1 MVFAAFK
8 MDGGTKE
15 MKRSKWGFFFIAPYI
30 IVYIIFTALP
40 IVISLYRSLF
50 VNYRI
55 GLEQVGPFFCGLE
68 NYAAL
73 LSDKNIYIYLK
84 NTGIMWILGFVPQI
98 ILSLVFAAWFSD
110 HRLGLKGIR
119 FFKTVIYFPNLIIA
133 ASFASLFFSFFANS
147 GPVNALL
154 MDMGIIHE
162 PFMFFSNTW
171 STRFLV
177 AFMNCTMWFGNTTL
191 LLLAGMLG
199 IEDSLRE
206 AAEVDGAN
214 SWQVFTR
221 ITLPLI
227 RPILLYVMIT
237 SLIGG
242 IQMFD
247 VPQILTK
254 GTGDPNRSTMTVLMY
269 LNKHMFS
276 KNYGISGALSC
287 ILFLVTAMLSLVV
300 YWFNFRTEDRR

>member
-1 MVFAAFK
+1 
-8 MDGGTKE
+8 
-15 MKRSKWGFFFIAPYI
+15 MKKSKWGIFFIAPYI
-30 IVYIIFTALP
+30 IVYTIFTAMP
-40 IVISLYRSLF
+40 IIISLYKSLYE
-50 VNYRI
+50 NYWM
-55 GLEQVGPFFCGLE
+55 GLIEVGPIFAGLK
-68 NYAAL
+68 NYATL
-73 LSDKNIYIYLK
+73 LSDKSLYTYLS
-84 NTGIMWILGFVPQI
+84 NTAIMWILGFVPQI
-98 ILSLVFAAWFSD
+98 LLSLILASWFSD
-110 HRLGLKGIR
+110 HRLGLKGIQ

-147 GPVNALL
+147 GPVNSFL
-154 MDMGIIHE
+154 MNNGWIGE

-171 STRFLV
+171 STRGLI
-177 AFMNCTMWFGNTTL
+177 AFMNCIMWFGNTTL
-191 LLLAGMLG
+191 LILAGMLG
-199 IEDSLRE
+199 IDTSLRE

-227 RPILLYVMIT
+227 RPILLYVIIT

-247 VPQILTK
+247 VPQILTM

-276 KNYGISGALSC
+276 KNYGISGALSV
-287 ILFLVTAMLSLVV
+287 ILFLVTALLSLVV
-300 YWFNFRTEDRR
+300 FWFNSRTEEGR

>member
-1 MVFAAFK
+1 
-8 MDGGTKE
+8 
-15 MKRSKWGFFFIAPYI
+15 MKKSKWGLLFIAPYF
-30 IVYIIFTALP
+30 IVYLIFTASP
-40 IVISLYRSLF
+40 IIISLYKSLF
-50 VNYRI
+50 ENYWK
-55 GLEQVGPFFCGLE
+55 GLVEVGPFFCGLE
-68 NYAAL
+68 NYARL
-73 LSDKNIYIYLK
+73 LADKNIYIYLS
-84 NTGIMWILGFVPQI
+84 NTAIMWILGFAPQLILSI
-98 ILSLVFAAWFSD
+98 ILAAWFSD

-147 GPVNALL
+147 GPVNTLL
-154 MDMGIIHE
+154 MDLGILDS

-171 STRFLV
+171 SARSLI

-199 IEDSLRE
+199 IDPSLRE
-206 AAEVDGAN
+206 AAEVDGAS

-227 RPILLYVMIT
+227 RPILLYVLIT

-247 VPQILTK
+247 VPQILTR

-276 KNYGISGALSC
+276 KNYGISGALSF
-287 ILFLVTAMLSLVV
+287 ILFMVTAILSLIVFWV
-300 YWFNFRTEDRR
+300 NYRTEEKR

>member
-1 MVFAAFK
+1 
-8 MDGGTKE
+8 
-15 MKRSKWGFFFIAPYI
+15 MKKSKWGLLFIAPYF
-30 IVYIIFTALP
+30 IVYLIFTASP
-40 IVISLYRSLF
+40 IIISLYKSLF
-50 VNYRI
+50 ENYWM
-55 GLEQVGPFFCGLE
+55 GLNQVGPFFCGLE
-68 NYAAL
+68 NYMKL
-73 LSDKNIYIYLK
+73 LADESIYVYLG
-84 NTGIMWILGFVPQI
+84 NTAIMWILGFVPQ
-98 ILSLVFAAWFSD
+98 LVISITLAAWFSD
-110 HRLGLKGIR
+110 HRLGLKGIQ

-147 GPVNALL
+147 GPVNSFM
-154 MDMGIIHE
+154 MDIGILDS

-171 STRFLV
+171 STRSLI

-199 IEDSLRE
+199 IDTSLRE
-206 AAEVDGAN
+206 AAEVDGAT

-227 RPILLYVMIT
+227 RPILLYVIIT

-247 VPQILTK
+247 VPQILTQ
-254 GTGDPNRSTMTVLMY
+254 GTGDPNRTTMTVLMY

-276 KNYGISGALSC
+276 KNYGISGALSF
-287 ILFLVTAMLSLVV
+287 ILFMVTAILSLIVFWV
-300 YWFNFRTEDRR
+300 NYRTEEGR

>member
-1 MVFAAFK
+1 
-8 MDGGTKE
+8 
-15 MKRSKWGFFFIAPYI
+15 MKKGKWGILFISPYI
-30 IVYIIFTALP
+30 IVYLVFTALP
-40 IVISLYRSLF
+40 IVISLYRSFF
-50 VNYRI
+50 VNYWK
-55 GLEQVGPFFCGLE
+55 GLIEVGPIFSGLE
-68 NYAAL
+68 NYVAL
-73 LSDKNIYIYLK
+73 LSDSSIYTYLS
-84 NTGIMWILGFVPQI
+84 NTAIMWLLGFVPQI
-98 ILSLVFAAWFSD
+98 VLSITLAAWFSD

-133 ASFASLFFSFFANS
+133 ASFASLFFSFFADG
-147 GPVNALL
+147 GPVNAFL
-154 MDMGIIHE
+154 MDIGLIDK

-171 STRFLV
+171 STRGLV

-199 IEDSLRE
+199 IDVSLRE
-206 AAEVDGAN
+206 AAEVDGAT
-214 SWQVFTR
+214 SWQIFTR

-254 GTGDPNRSTMTVLMY
+254 GTGDPNRSTMTILMY

-276 KNYGISGALSC
+276 KNYGISGALSTL
-287 ILFLVTAMLSLVV
+287 LFLATAILSLVV
-300 YWFNFRTEDRR
+300 FWVNYRTEGRR

>member
-1 MVFAAFK
+1 
-8 MDGGTKE
+8 
-15 MKRSKWGFFFIAPYI
+15 MKKSKWGILFISPYI
-30 IVYIIFTALP
+30 IVYMVFTALP

-50 VNYRI
+50 VNYWK
-55 GLEQVGPFFCGLE
+55 GLIEVGPYFSGLD
-68 NYAAL
+68 NYVSL
-73 LSDKNIYIYLK
+73 LSDRSLYTYLS
-84 NTGIMWILGFVPQI
+84 NTAIMWILGFVPQI
-98 ILSLVFAAWFSD
+98 VLSVVLAAWLSD
-110 HRLGLKGIR
+110 HRLGLKGIQ

-133 ASFASLFFSFFANS
+133 ASFASLFFSFFADR
-147 GPVNALL
+147 GPVNKFL
-154 MDMGIIHE
+154 MDTGILGE
-162 PFMFFSNTW
+162 PFQFFSNTL
-171 STRFLV
+171 STRSLI

-199 IEDSLRE
+199 IDPSLRE

-227 RPILLYVMIT
+227 RPILLYVIIT

-254 GTGDPNRSTMTVLMY
+254 GTGDPNRSTMTLLMY

-276 KNYGISGALSC
+276 KNYGISGALSVL
-287 ILFLVTAMLSLVV
+287 LFIVTAVLSLIVFSV
-300 YWFNFRTEDRR
+300 NFKTEEGRKIG

>member
-1 MVFAAFK
+1 
-8 MDGGTKE
+8 
-15 MKRSKWGFFFIAPYI
+15 MKKSKWGIFFIAPYI
-30 IVYIIFTALP
+30 IVYMIFTAMP
-40 IVISLYRSLF
+40 IIISLYKSLYE
-50 VNYRI
+50 NYWM
-55 GLEQVGPFFCGLE
+55 GLIEVGPIFVGLK
-68 NYAAL
+68 NYATL
-73 LSDKNIYIYLK
+73 LSDKSLYTYLS
-84 NTGIMWILGFVPQI
+84 NTAIMWILGFVPQI
-98 ILSLVFAAWFSD
+98 LLSLILASWFSD
-110 HRLGLKGIR
+110 HRLGLKGIQ

-147 GPVNALL
+147 GPVNSFL
-154 MDMGIIHE
+154 MDNGWIGK

-171 STRFLV
+171 STRGLI
-177 AFMNCTMWFGNTTL
+177 AFMNCIMWFGNTTL
-191 LLLAGMLG
+191 LILAGMLG
-199 IEDSLRE
+199 IDTSLRE

-227 RPILLYVMIT
+227 RPILLYVIIT

-247 VPQILTK
+247 VPQILTM

-276 KNYGISGALSC
+276 KNYGISGALSV
-287 ILFLVTAMLSLVV
+287 ILFLVTALLSLVV
-300 YWFNFRTEDRR
+300 FWFNSRTEEGR

>member
-1 MVFAAFK
+1 
-8 MDGGTKE
+8 
-15 MKRSKWGFFFIAPYI
+15 MKKSKWGILFISPYI
-30 IVYIIFTALP
+30 IIYAIFTALP
-40 IVISLYRSLF
+40 IAISLYRSLF
-50 VNYRI
+50 VNYWK
-55 GLEQVGPFFCGLE
+55 GLVEVGPFFSGLE
-68 NYAAL
+68 NYFTL
-73 LSDKNIYIYLK
+73 LSDKSFYTYLS
-84 NTGIMWILGFVPQI
+84 NTAIMWILGFAPQI
-98 ILSLVFAAWFSD
+98 LLSLILAAWFSD

-133 ASFASLFFSFFANS
+133 ASFASLFFSFFANK
-147 GPVNALL
+147 GPVNAFL
-154 MDMGIIHE
+154 MDIGMIDE
-162 PFMFFSNTW
+162 PFMFFSNKW
-171 STRFLV
+171 STRGLI

-199 IEDSLRE
+199 IDVSLRE
-206 AAEVDGAN
+206 AAEVDGAS

-227 RPILLYVMIT
+227 RPILLYVVIT

-276 KNYGISGALSC
+276 KNYGISGALSV
-287 ILFLVTAMLSLVV
+287 ILFIFTAILSLIVFRV
-300 YWFNFRTEDRR
+300 NIRTEDRR

>member
-1 MVFAAFK
+1 
-8 MDGGTKE
+8 
-15 MKRSKWGFFFIAPYI
+15 MKKSKWGLLFIAPYF
-30 IVYIIFTALP
+30 IVYLIFTASP
-40 IVISLYRSLF
+40 IIISLYKSLF
-50 VNYRI
+50 ENYWM
-55 GLEQVGPFFCGLE
+55 GLKEVGPFFCGLE
-68 NYAAL
+68 NYMKL
-73 LSDKNIYIYLK
+73 LADESIYVYLG
-84 NTGIMWILGFVPQI
+84 NTAIMWILGFVPQ
-98 ILSLVFAAWFSD
+98 LVISITLAAWFSD
-110 HRLGLKGIR
+110 HRLGLKGIQ

-147 GPVNALL
+147 GPVNSFL
-154 MDMGIIHE
+154 MDIGILDS

-171 STRFLV
+171 STRSLI

-199 IEDSLRE
+199 IDTSLRE
-206 AAEVDGAN
+206 AAEVDGAT

-227 RPILLYVMIT
+227 RPILLYVIIT

-247 VPQILTK
+247 VPQILTQ
-254 GTGDPNRSTMTVLMY
+254 GTGDPNRTTMTVLMY

-276 KNYGISGALSC
+276 KNYGISGALSF
-287 ILFLVTAMLSLVV
+287 ILFMVTAILSLIVFWV
-300 YWFNFRTEDRR
+300 NYRTDEGR

>member
-1 MVFAAFK
+1 
-8 MDGGTKE
+8 
-15 MKRSKWGFFFIAPYI
+15 MKKSKWGIFFIAPYI
-30 IVYIIFTALP
+30 IVYMIFTAMP
-40 IVISLYRSLF
+40 IIISLYKSLYE
-50 VNYRI
+50 NYWM
-55 GLEQVGPFFCGLE
+55 GLIEVGPIFAGLK
-68 NYAAL
+68 NYATL
-73 LSDKNIYIYLK
+73 LSDKSLYTYLS
-84 NTGIMWILGFVPQI
+84 NTAIMWILGFVPQI
-98 ILSLVFAAWFSD
+98 LLSLILASWFSD
-110 HRLGLKGIR
+110 HRLGLKGIQ

-147 GPVNALL
+147 GPVNSFL
-154 MDMGIIHE
+154 MDNGWIAE

-171 STRFLV
+171 STRGLI
-177 AFMNCTMWFGNTTL
+177 AFMNCIMWFGNTTL
-191 LLLAGMLG
+191 LILAGMLG
-199 IEDSLRE
+199 IDTSLRE

-227 RPILLYVMIT
+227 RPILLYVIIT

-247 VPQILTK
+247 VPQILTM

-276 KNYGISGALSC
+276 KNYGISGALSV
-287 ILFLVTAMLSLVV
+287 ILFLVTALLSLVV
-300 YWFNFRTEDRR
+300 FWFNSRTEEGR

>member
-1 MVFAAFK
+1 
-8 MDGGTKE
+8 
-15 MKRSKWGFFFIAPYI
+15 MKKSKWGIFFIAPYI
-30 IVYIIFTALP
+30 IVYMIFTAMP
-40 IVISLYRSLF
+40 IIISLYKSLYE
-50 VNYRI
+50 NYWM
-55 GLEQVGPFFCGLE
+55 GLIEVGPIFVGLK
-68 NYAAL
+68 NYATL
-73 LSDKNIYIYLK
+73 LSDKSLYTYLS
-84 NTGIMWILGFVPQI
+84 NTAIMWILGFVPQI
-98 ILSLVFAAWFSD
+98 LLSLILASWFSD
-110 HRLGLKGIR
+110 HRLGLKGIQ

-147 GPVNALL
+147 GPVNSFL
-154 MDMGIIHE
+154 MDNGWIAE

-171 STRFLV
+171 STRGLI
-177 AFMNCTMWFGNTTL
+177 AFMNCIMWFGNTTL
-191 LLLAGMLG
+191 LILAGMLG
-199 IEDSLRE
+199 IDTSLRE

-227 RPILLYVMIT
+227 RPILLYVIIT

-247 VPQILTK
+247 VPQILTM

-276 KNYGISGALSC
+276 KNYGISGALSV
-287 ILFLVTAMLSLVV
+287 ILFLVTALLSLVV
-300 YWFNFRTEDRR
+300 FWFNSRTEEGR

>member
-1 MVFAAFK
+1 
-8 MDGGTKE
+8 
-15 MKRSKWGFFFIAPYI
+15 MKKSKWGILFISPYI
-30 IVYIIFTALP
+30 IIYAIFTALP
-40 IVISLYRSLF
+40 IAISLYRSLF
-50 VNYRI
+50 VNYWK
-55 GLEQVGPFFCGLE
+55 GLVEVGPFFSGLE
-68 NYAAL
+68 NYFTL
-73 LSDKNIYIYLK
+73 LSDKSFYTYLS
-84 NTGIMWILGFVPQI
+84 NTAIMWILGFAPQI
-98 ILSLVFAAWFSD
+98 LLSLILAAWFSD

-133 ASFASLFFSFFANS
+133 ASFASLFFSFFANK
-147 GPVNALL
+147 GPVNAFL
-154 MDMGIIHE
+154 MDIGMIDE
-162 PFMFFSNTW
+162 PFMFFSNKW
-171 STRFLV
+171 STRGLI

-199 IEDSLRE
+199 IDVSLRE
-206 AAEVDGAN
+206 AAEVDGAS

-227 RPILLYVMIT
+227 RPILLYVVIT

-276 KNYGISGALSC
+276 KNYGISGALSF
-287 ILFLVTAMLSLVV
+287 ILFMVTAILSLIVFWV
-300 YWFNFRTEDRR
+300 NYRTEEKR

>member
-1 MVFAAFK
+1 
-8 MDGGTKE
+8 
-15 MKRSKWGFFFIAPYI
+15 MKKSKWGLIFIAPYFV
-30 IVYIIFTALP
+30 VYLIFTASP
-40 IVISLYRSLF
+40 IIISLYKSLF
-50 VNYRI
+50 ENYWK
-55 GLEQVGPFFCGLE
+55 GLVEVGPFFCGLE
-68 NYAAL
+68 NYARL
-73 LSDKNIYIYLK
+73 LADKNIYTYLG
-84 NTGIMWILGFVPQI
+84 NTAIMWILGFAPQLILSI
-98 ILSLVFAAWFSD
+98 ILAAWFSD

-147 GPVNALL
+147 GPVNTFL
-154 MDMGIIHE
+154 MDIGILDS
-162 PFMFFSNTW
+162 PFKFFSNTW
-171 STRFLV
+171 STRSLI

-199 IEDSLRE
+199 IDTSIRE
-206 AAEVDGAN
+206 AAEVDGAS
-214 SWQVFTR
+214 SWQVLTR

-227 RPILLYVMIT
+227 RPILLYVIIT

-247 VPQILTK
+247 VPQILTQ

-276 KNYGISGALSC
+276 KNYGISGALSF
-287 ILFLVTAMLSLVV
+287 ILFMVTAVLSLIVFWV
-300 YWFNFRTEDRR
+300 NYRTEERR